1 MFCEISKP
9 CFIYTFL
16 LINLYLFIFLLIY
29 LLIFFI
35 YLLTKSNVSL
45 IDLINLDFCCKYV
58 RIFPTYKSIHNAL
71 CPNTRGFFFGG
82 QLSVHGSCPLILGSL
97 GKDPVSG
104 LPVEAPA
111 LGLLTFYR
119 PGFPLPLRGSQAEH
133 DNCVYVLTENKLWCY
148 FVHRCP
154 FPIDRF
160 GFFSWECL

>member
-1 MFCEISKP
+1 MLP
-9 CFIYTFL
+9 CFVKSVNCVLNNILFY
-16 LINLYLFIFLLIY
+16 LINLYLF
-29 LLIFFI
+29 IFFI

-45 IDLINLDFCCKYV
+45 IDLKNLDFCCEYV
-58 RIFPTYKSIHNAL
+58 SIFPTYKSIHIAL
-71 CPNTRGFFFGG
+71 CPNTRVFFGG
-82 QLSVHGSCPLILGSL
+82 QLSVHGSCPLVLGSL

-133 DNCVYVLTENKLWCY
+133 DNCVYVLTETKLWCY
-148 FVHRCP
+148 SVHRCP

-160 GFFSWECL
+160 NFSWKCL